1 MTGTAFLS
9 STDLSWGRLGDFT
22 FLGGRSESFL
32 VQFTGVDPGD
42 LRLLLPRLA
51 SGSRLILSDI
61 HIDIS
66 YWLGQLK
73 LVGQV
78 CIRLALVP
86 LVLLLHGFAQEV
98 IGGWMEIAL
107 QVPAHVASGR
117 ESVVQSVPI

>member
-1 MTGTAFLS
+1 M
-9 STDLSWGRLGDFT
+9 
-22 FLGGRSESFL
+22 
-32 VQFTGVDPGD
+32 
-42 LRLLLPRLA
+42 LPRLA
-51 SGSRLILSDI
+51 SGSGLILSDI

-86 LVLLLHGFAQEV
+86 LMLLLHGFAQEV

-117 ESVVQSVPI
+117 ESVVQSVPVRDV